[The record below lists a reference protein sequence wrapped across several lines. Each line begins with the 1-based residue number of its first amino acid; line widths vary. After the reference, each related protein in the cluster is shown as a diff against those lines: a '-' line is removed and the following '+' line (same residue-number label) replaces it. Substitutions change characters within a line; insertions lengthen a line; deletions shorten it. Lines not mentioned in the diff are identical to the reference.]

1 MLAHRSNSTRAK
13 VGRPLCNKCF
23 NSTRKEWYHGVKL
36 HVLAMLRPGKL
47 PIPIVSQISQASL
60 CDLWAA
66 QRIDWDCTPIS
77 HGCLFADRAYT
88 DSAWSKFLK
97 KARNVD
103 ILVPHKRPV
112 NDPLRSGNCLNTGI
126 SRRRQPIEA
135 FFHWIDVK
143 SAIQNASHIRSL
155 NGLLFHIF
163 AALAFI
169 AISLF
174 FYY

>member
-1 MLAHRSNSTRAK
+1 MAIVSNSPVSGWNRTMPIMLAHRSNSTRAK

-77 HGCLFADRAYT
+77 HGCVSCRTKPIPVSYCKANKAPFHQMKVPLLLNNHVLHLAATQSSKPLQNHLCRKINYYRVDRCE
-88 DSAWSKFLK
+88 
-97 KARNVD
+97 N
-103 ILVPHKRPV
+103 
-112 NDPLRSGNCLNTGI
+112 
-126 SRRRQPIEA
+126 Q
-135 FFHWIDVK
+135 
-143 SAIQNASHIRSL
+143 
-155 NGLLFHIF
+155 
-163 AALAFI
+163 
-169 AISLF
+169 
-174 FYY
+174 